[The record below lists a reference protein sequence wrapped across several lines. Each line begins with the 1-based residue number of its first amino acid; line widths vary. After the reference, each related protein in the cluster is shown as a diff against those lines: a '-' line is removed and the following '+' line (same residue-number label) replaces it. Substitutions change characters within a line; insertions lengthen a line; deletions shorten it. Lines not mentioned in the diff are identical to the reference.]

1 MKQGRRFCDAPIPN
15 DYYHDEGYEAELN
28 PAVASSEYMEE
39 PDYRDIIR
47 QLTLSSLQNG

>member
-1 MKQGRRFCDAPIPN
+1 MNQGRRFCDEPFPD
-15 DYYHDEGYEAELN
+15 DYYHDEEYEEELKL
-28 PAVASSEYMEE
+28 AAASSEYMEE